1 MTKLFN
7 FTASRK
13 KGGDEV
19 IFLEFPLPSLAWTS
33 FKGIQNLGPY
43 FAHLRKR
50 KKAYHT
56 KMIFWVKSLSVFG
69 NWRSYLNW
77 RYRTDPKHWYRTFNK
92 YRNRGADPHW
102 FNADPDTDPDPV
114 FLWPKIEEKKL
125 LLEIYFLF
133 SWSKIASCGTV
144 INCLAGMAWRAG
156 LTAQAR
162 RAAAETRGFQQGE
175 YGAGTA

>member
-1 MTKLFN
+1 VTKLYN

-19 IFLEFPLPSLAWTS
+19 IPLEFPLPSLAWTS

-92 YRNRGADPHW
+92 YRNRDADPHW
-102 FNADPDTDPDPV
+102 FNADPDTDPDPE
-114 FLWPKIEEKKL
+114 FLWPKIEKK
-125 LLEIYFLF
+125 IYCWKFIFYFLDQ
-133 SWSKIASCGTV
+133 KLQVAV
-144 INCLAGMAWRAG
+144 INCLAGLAWRAG

-162 RAAAETRGFQQGE
+162 QTAAQLRGCQQGE
-175 YGAGTA
+175 YRRGAGTA